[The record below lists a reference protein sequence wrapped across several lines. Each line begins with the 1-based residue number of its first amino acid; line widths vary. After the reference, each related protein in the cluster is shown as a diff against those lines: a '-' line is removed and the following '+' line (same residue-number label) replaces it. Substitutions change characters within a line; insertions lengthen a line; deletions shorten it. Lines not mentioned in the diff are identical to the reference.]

1 MMINAKFPYVIVK
14 ISDIYFLYEGRNMIK
29 KMLSETL
36 RPSTLKDVFGQEH
49 ITSKNMIIDRAIRT
63 QNIPNMVFYGPPG
76 VGKTTVA
83 KIIADNCNTDIH
95 MFNATHTK
103 TEEIKKIISSYV
115 NDIRRVKP
123 VIYIDEL
130 QNFNKKQQQILLEYI
145 ENGVIT
151 FIAATTENPYQ
162 YVYKALLSRL
172 IILEFKEVS
181 YEKIEQNILH
191 CIEKLKNNF
200 KKIDISQNAIKL
212 ISSYA
217 NGDVR
222 RSINLLEL
230 IIDLYSGDDE
240 LIIDENILK
249 SLNIS
254 KQLSYDINSDNYYDL
269 LSAFQKSIRGSDEN
283 AALHY
288 LSRAIKAGDIKPI
301 CRRLLVIASEDIGLA
316 HPSAISIVKNCVDSA
331 LFMGLPEARIPLA
344 QAVILLATSP
354 KSNSVI
360 LAVDEALSDI
370 DNKST
375 GDIPKH
381 LKDAHYSGAKKLG
394 RGIEYKYP
402 HNYENNYVEQQYLPN
417 ELKDR
422 VYYKPQNNKY
432 ESQIEM
438 YRRKIKNS

>member
-1 MMINAKFPYVIVK
+1 MICIVK
-14 ISDIYFLYEGRNMIK
+14 VFDIYFLYEGRDMIK
-29 KMLSETL
+29 TMLSETL
-36 RPSTLKDVFGQEH
+36 RPSTLADVFGQEH

-145 ENGVIT
+145 ETGVIT

-254 KQLSYDINSDNYYDL
+254 KQLLYDINSDSYYDL

-331 LFMGLPEARIPLA
+331 LFLGLPEARIPLA

-360 LAVDEALSDI
+360 LAIDEALSDI

-381 LKDAHYSGAKKLG
+381 LKDAHYSGAKKMG

-422 VYYKPQNNKY
+422 IYYKPQNNKY

>member
-1 MMINAKFPYVIVK
+1 M
-14 ISDIYFLYEGRNMIK
+14 
-29 KMLSETL
+29 
-36 RPSTLKDVFGQEH
+36 
-49 ITSKNMIIDRAIRT
+49 
-63 QNIPNMVFYGPPG
+63 
-76 VGKTTVA
+76 
-83 KIIADNCNTDIH
+83 
-95 MFNATHTK
+95 
-103 TEEIKKIISSYV
+103 
-115 NDIRRVKP
+115 
-123 VIYIDEL
+123 
-130 QNFNKKQQQILLEYI
+130 
-145 ENGVIT
+145 
-151 FIAATTENPYQ
+151 
-162 YVYKALLSRL
+162 YKALLSRL